1 MEMKSRKYWRKRFEQ
16 LEKDAYKD
24 GVKCF
29 NDIAA
34 VYNKAI
40 EDIEKEIAS
49 WYTRYATENN
59 VSYAE
64 AKRVLNTRELKAFR
78 MSVEEY
84 IKLGKKT
91 PWAKELEQASVKV
104 HVTRLEALK
113 MQMQMQI
120 DALSSF
126 VFDSIDKMAHKVY
139 TDQYYKTL
147 YTVQSGFGV
156 GFEVMQL
163 DDKKIIEVLKK
174 PWSPDGKNFS
184 DRIWQDKAKL
194 VNTLN
199 TTVTQDII
207 RGANPQKIIS
217 DVTHSLNVSKSNA
230 ARLVLTENKVF
241 QSKAQYKGFKELGVK
256 EYEICATLD
265 SRTSEICQDMDG
277 ERFKISEYEIGVTA
291 PPFHPRCRTHTVPY
305 DETDKFF
312 DFERAARDENGDY
325 YTVPADM
332 KYKEWQEKFVKSN

>member
-1 MEMKSRKYWRKRFEQ
+1 MKSRKYWRKRFEQ
-16 LEKDAYKD
+16 LEKEAHKD

-29 NDIAA
+29 NDISIA
-34 VYNKAI
+34 YSKAI

-84 IKLGKKT
+84 IKIGKKT

-113 MQMQMQI
+113 MQMQMQL

-126 VFDSIDKMAHKVY
+126 VLDSVDKMAHKVY
-139 TDQYYKTL
+139 TEQYYKTL
-147 YTVQSGFGV
+147 YEVQKGFGV
-156 GFEVMQL
+156 GFDVMRL

-174 PWSPDGKNFS
+174 PWASDGKNFS

-199 TTVTQDII
+199 TTVTQNII

-217 DVTHSLNVSKSNA
+217 DVTHSLEVNRSNA
-230 ARLVLTENKVF
+230 ARLILTENKFF
-241 QSKAQYKGFKELGVK
+241 QSKAQQKGFKELGVK
-256 EYEICATLD
+256 QFQISATLD
-265 SRTSEICQDMDG
+265 SRTSEICQEMDG
-277 ERFKISEYEIGVTA
+277 KIFKMSEYEIGVTV
-291 PPFHPRCRTHTVPY
+291 PPFHPYCRTHTVPY
-305 DETDKFF
+305 DETDEFF
-312 DFERAARDENGDY
+312 DFERAARDENGNY
-325 YTVPADM
+325 YTVPASM
-332 KYKEWQEKFVKSN
+332 TYKEWREKFLKND